1 MQLLHLTNQC
11 RVPRRAGLGVFFCN
25 INSSTSSSIYI
36 KATLKDCTSVLMA
49 EAAALALAAQIAST
63 LGIHDPIFLSD
74 NQQLVAFLNGTDH
87 DHPPDWSIKSLT
99 QSFMNGATVNNAKIF
114 KIHRN
119 LILANQSFR
128 SMSSHSSQLQT
139 ICNNAAHVNSCPVK
153 TAIQS
158 VIGDLYSNIAARC
171 C

>member
-1 MQLLHLTNQC
+1 
-11 RVPRRAGLGVFFCN
+11 
-25 INSSTSSSIYI
+25 
-36 KATLKDCTSVLMA
+36 MA

-99 QSFMNGATVNNAKIF
+99 QSFINGATVNNAKIF